1 MKKVLSLL
9 LSLLLS
15 VGICST
21 CVYASDPTEPC
32 AYFDANGTLMI
43 EVRSEADYEEIQRE
57 IAANNEKVQQLW
69 DAAFAES
76 QLPENNIQASVPAS
90 RAYTVNTAST
100 TVLMAILP
108 PASASVDFSATY
120 NTETN
125 VSGATVIGAVYSINA
140 TAGNGESSVET
151 LDSRYSLIDSART
164 IAANYSLNV
173 GLRYTDVFGNEQTVY
188 EPYSFY
194 VEFYASG
201 SSRVY

>member
-1 MKKVLSLL
+1 MKKVLSLI

-15 VGICST
+15 VGIFST
-21 CVYASDPTEPC
+21 CVYASEPTEPY
-32 AYFDANGTLMI
+32 AYYDANGTLMI
-43 EVRSEADYEEIQRE
+43 EVQSEADYEEIRRE
-57 IAANNEKVQQLW
+57 IAANNAKVQKLW

-76 QLPENNIQASVPAS
+76 QLPENNIQTSVPVS

-100 TVLMAILP
+100 TVLMAVLP
-108 PASASVDFSATY
+108 PASARVDFSATY

-125 VSGATVIGAVYSINA
+125 VSGATVIGTVYSINA
-140 TAGNGESSVET
+140 TAGNGDSSVET

-173 GLRYTDVFGNEQTVY
+173 GLRYTDIFGNEQTVY
-188 EPYSFY
+188 EPYAFY

-201 SSRVY
+201 NSLVY